1 MVLVIVVLF
10 YLPCQLIVVVG
21 VDLLQRVTELVEIEV
36 QWIPYELAATA
47 DINLVKI
54 QIHHHRPHLHCY
66 HHHRLSLKHRV
77 PHMSSTQT

>member
-1 MVLVIVVLF
+1 
-10 YLPCQLIVVVG
+10 
-21 VDLLQRVTELVEIEV
+21 
-36 QWIPYELAATA
+36 
-47 DINLVKI
+47 VKI